1 MVHVERGPGR
11 QVSRLG
17 PVRPGLRPGRKL
29 GVPRETGGPAGTRV
43 FHVERVAR
51 PEPGCSTWNGRPGR
65 NRGVPGGTGGPAG
78 PGVFRVERAARPG
91 PGCPTSR
98 PVPGCSAWNGRVAR
112 PEPGVPGGTGGPAKT
127 RMSDVE
133 RVARPE
139 PGVPGGT
146 GGPAG
151 TGLFRVERAARPG
164 CSTWNGWPGPARVF
178 HVERAGGPA
187 GIGGVPGGPGGPG
200 QDQVV
205 RHATGGGPRCLMWNG
220 VARQD
225 RGCSTWN
232 GRPGRPG
239 VFHVERMAP
248 ARTRMSAWNGTRGTG
263 PVVFRCDRN
272 RAAPPGTKAPR
283 RRQGTRTGTRSQ
295 P

>member
-1 MVHVERGPGR
+1 M
-11 QVSRLG
+11 
-17 PVRPGLRPGRKL
+17 
-29 GVPRETGGPAGTRV
+29 
-43 FHVERVAR
+43 AR
-51 PEPGCSTWNGRPGR
+51 PEPGCSTWNGWPGR
-65 NRGVPGGTGGPAG
+65 NLGVPRGTGRSAG
-78 PGVFRVERAARPG
+78 TGVFRVERAARPE
-91 PGCPTSR
+91 
-98 PVPGCSAWNGRVAR
+98 PGCSGWNGRPGR
-112 PEPGVPGGTGGPAKT
+112 TGGVPRGTGGPART
-127 RMSDVE
+127 RMSDVP
-133 RVARPE
+133 ARPGVFHME
-139 PGVPGGT
+139 RAGGPAGTGGSGWNGRPGQDQDVRRGTGGPAGTRVFQRGT

-200 QDQVV
+200 QDQDV